1 MLRLS
6 PRGEIASPWTISV
19 ECPNAV
25 KDQEYIVAS
34 TAGRYTALFKA
45 VLCAWGGI
53 VGEVAFVCDI
63 QLQTRQDRSFIS
75 CSLPHMSF
83 QSTIVGGERSSAHL
97 EDLVGWIMP
106 PALLGKRIIIS

>member
-1 MLRLS
+1 M
-6 PRGEIASPWTISV
+6 

-25 KDQEYIVAS
+25 KDQAYIVAS
-34 TAGRYTALFKA
+34 TAGRYMALFKA
-45 VLCAWGGI
+45 VLCAWGEI

-63 QLQTRQDRSFIS
+63 QLQARKDRSFIS

-97 EDLVGWIMP
+97 EDRVG
-106 PALLGKRIIIS
+106 